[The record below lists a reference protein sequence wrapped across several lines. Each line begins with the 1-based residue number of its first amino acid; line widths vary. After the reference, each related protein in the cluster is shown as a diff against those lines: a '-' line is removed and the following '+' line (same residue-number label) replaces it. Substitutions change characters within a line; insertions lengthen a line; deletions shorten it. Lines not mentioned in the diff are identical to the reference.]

1 MTAEDDHV
9 RFLCL
14 FDELETSRELL
25 KSGFG
30 HLQEIDMGSTFY
42 HLPHQLLASGL
53 ERLMKCYIAAVRK
66 GRDGAYPDRAAMKSL
81 GHDLESLVET
91 IRTEH
96 FGGTQRPLVQEDLEF
111 ITTDPVLN
119 DCVRILS
126 LFGRMGRYYNLDV
139 VAGAGH
145 GPIDPKA
152 KWEALECRVEDPV
165 PYLGDLESLYRDY
178 YTRVNSRLI
187 GRMERLV
194 RAIAMQFTL
203 GEHAD
208 PGGEIRRLA
217 GSYTEFR
224 NLRDDEFGTIDYRRS
239 VEILKRNDDRWV
251 ERSEE
256 EIKSEGWPTIAV
268 SKGKFDGE
276 WPFRRDCA
284 TVECRDGLFYVV
296 NIGGYDFALNG
307 AARSKYRLPFAH
319 EAGVAVLGKSV
330 GPFIDMAAR
339 LSP

>member
-1 MTAEDDHV
+1 MTTQDDGV

-14 FDELETSRELL
+14 FEELETSRELL

-30 HLQEIDMGSTFY
+30 HLQEIDMGCTFY

-66 GRDGAYPDRAAMKSL
+66 GQEGAYPGRKAMQSL
-81 GHDLESLVET
+81 GHDLVSLLAT

-96 FGGTQRPLVQEDLEF
+96 YGGTERSLVREDLEF
-111 ITTDPVLN
+111 ITTDTVLD
-119 DCVRILS
+119 DCIRILS

-145 GPIDPKA
+145 GPMDPKA
-152 KWEALECRVEDPV
+152 EWEALEVSVENPV
-165 PYLGDLESLYRDY
+165 PYLGDPESLYRDY
-178 YTRVNSRLI
+178 YPRVNSKLI

-203 GEHAD
+203 GGHVD

-217 GSYTEFR
+217 GCYTDFR
-224 NLRDDEFGTIDYRRS
+224 NLRDDEFGTVDYRRS
-239 VEILKRNDDRWV
+239 VEILKRDDDQWV
-251 ERSEE
+251 RRSEQ
-256 EIKSEGWPTIAV
+256 EIKAEGWPVMAV
-268 SKGKFDGE
+268 RKGEFHGE
-276 WPFRRDCA
+276 WPFRRERA
-284 TVECRDGLFYVV
+284 IVECRDGLFYVV
-296 NIGGYDFALNG
+296 NVGGYDFALNG
-307 AARSKYRLPFAH
+307 AARSRYQLPFAH
-319 EAGVAVLGKSV
+319 EAGAAVLGKSV
-330 GPFIDMAAR
+330 GPFIDIAAT